1 MVRPYSEDLRSR
13 VIAAVEQDA
22 LSCREA
28 ARRYRVSVASAV
40 KWLQAWRH
48 SGRMKARAMG
58 GDRRSVL
65 KPQRLWLLQLLEW
78 EDDLTLA
85 AISARLLAERGVKAD
100 ASMLSRFI
108 RAQGFSFKKKPVRKR
123 AGPGRCQK
131 AA

>member
-13 VIAAVEQDA
+13 VIAAVEEDA

-40 KWLQAWRH
+40 KWLQAWRL
-48 SGRMKARAMG
+48 SGRAKSRPMG

-65 KPQRLWLLQLLEW
+65 KPQAVWLMQLLER

-85 AISARLLAERGVKAD
+85 AIAARLKAERGVKAD
-100 ASMLSRFI
+100 ASMLSRFL
-108 RAQGFSFKKKPVRKR
+108 RVQGLTLKKKPLRQR
-123 AGPGRCQK
+123 TGQARRQK